1 MPNPYPLL
9 YGVGFTPW
17 DGKGDTGPLT
27 DLLAE
32 LTPGRALDLGCGT
45 GRHAVLMAERGWD
58 VVGVDG
64 VEKPLRAARERAA
77 ASGMQDRVQFVRG
90 DVTQLAD
97 LGSEPFDLVIDLGCF
112 HGLSERDRIACFAQV
127 SAHTRLGSQLLMLAV
142 EPRKGVGPHGLNE
155 ADLRRYAGQ
164 DWTLDSTHG
173 IDAVN
178 TRSPLRNA
186 RFRWYRMHR

>member
-1 MPNPYPLL
+1 MRPPPAS
-9 YGVGFTPW
+9 
-17 DGKGDTGPLT
+17 GPL
-27 DLLAE
+27 
-32 LTPGRALDLGCGT
+32 
-45 GRHAVLMAERGWD
+45 
-58 VVGVDG
+58 
-64 VEKPLRAARERAA
+64 
-77 ASGMQDRVQFVRG
+77 QFVRG

-127 SAHTRLGSQLLMLAV
+127 SAHPGSGRSLLMLAV